1 LGANLAPASWPDPL
15 VVTTQTPPTYAPHG
29 HAPPTRR
36 TPDPHATLSH
46 HARTQRTS
54 SLPYLFTHTTTHHT
68 PQHQRCSSLNTR
80 ATAPLPNTST
90 TGPSPT
96 PAPPLPPNPKA
107 SRSGATRAAHRER
120 GLHALG
126 AASTSSAW
134 AQGGAGAAWAHGGA
148 AGATA
153 RGAPC
158 VVVFELRSAP
168 GFVKLG
174 RHPRR
179 PSLHAVADDRH
190 PPRWPWWCLLLQC
203 RDLVRGSDCFLLFLI
218 GF

>member
-46 HARTQRTS
+46 HARTPRTS

-68 PQHQRCSSLNTR
+68 PQHQRCSSLNTS

-134 AQGGAGAAWAHGGA
+134 AHGGQGRHGRTEGRRELLHA
-148 AGATA
+148 AH
-153 RGAPC
+153 R
-158 VVVFELRSAP
+158 VSSSSSSAP
-168 GFVKLG
+168 HQAL
-174 RHPRR
+174 
-179 PSLHAVADDRH
+179 SSSAATLDALHAVADDRH

-203 RDLVRGSDCFLLFLI
+203 RDLVRGSDCFLLFLV